1 MSHTNYIKSLI
12 VLLTTL
18 ILTTLVSVSSQANTT
33 CTTNALGDR
42 TCTTTSAGTT
52 TGNILTNSTFGTGNT
67 TTTTDWSTTGTEV
80 HTHGNFGFTYPSGAD
95 TSGGVLA
102 FEGDPTDNVFQD
114 STLVAD
120 GHLTK
125 DQINEGFTSTMS
137 ADVWFWNSLKNTFT
151 MKQTI
156 TDTQG
161 NTTTQ
166 IRTIVDHDPTR
177 NFNGGSFS
185 NETNV
190 YTHGANTQNDF
201 TIRTEMYNDTDGT
214 TYDHYH
220 RGPDVDNVQLSITTA
235 GTQSVVIT
243 PCAQLGTCT
252 SIGEDITEAVD
263 LTTDDGIDL
272 FQDIDTKV
280 EEAIQDFGDSAF
292 TTPFVLDTEI
302 AILIEDDLGEVEFM
316 PLEIYIEESFDTFLQ
331 DNNLVDTFQQE
342 LVFEEITEEEFY
354 EELTSVV
361 GNEFESLMAPDTMIE
376 NEPMYFEPDMELMPL
391 PMDPRMETDMDFMPE
406 YPTDG
411 DVYLTDEEMNT
422 FIEENPDMIEYADEN
437 VVMLKPPSEFEN
449 YDDTVMPGPPSE
461 ETMIEEPEMIE
472 EEFTDGPPRGPN
484 VTEPKEEEITNEPEI
499 AREEVKE
506 ETPTET
512 NTETETNADAT
523 TTTKTEDTDTETM
536 ETNETREAD
545 SEKST
550 MAENTETE
558 RSETE
563 TDTKETMDDK
573 TISNDTKTA
582 IKDRSIS
589 IKVKR
594 IIAKL
599 EKTLKDVS
607 DQVKAVQFVT
617 LKGIQNQ
624 GANLSSY
631 SNVQLQDTIKL
642 NDGNLDFFKQINIQQ
657 EQIYANSNLNAYSNN
672 DPISI
677 KQTELKKIDIEKQ
690 RLIYEIQKLKKG

>member
-18 ILTTLVSVSSQANTT
+18 ILTTLVSVSSQANET

-67 TTTTDWSTTGTEV
+67 TTTTDWSTTGDHGI

-102 FEGDPTDNVFQD
+102 FEGDPDDNVFQD
-114 STLVAD
+114 SALVAD

-125 DQINEGFTSTMS
+125 AQINEGFTSTMS
-137 ADVWFWNSLKNTFT
+137 ADVWFWNNLRNEFT

-156 TDTQG
+156 TASDGTV
-161 NTTTQ
+161 TTQ
-166 IRTIVDHDPTR
+166 TRTIIDHDPSR
-177 NFNGGSFS
+177 NFNGGSFT
-185 NETNV
+185 NETNT
-190 YTHGANTQNDF
+190 YTHSANTQNDF
-201 TIRTEMYNDTDGT
+201 TIRTEMYNNTVISS
-214 TYDHYH
+214 YDNIH

-235 GTQSVVIT
+235 GSQSVVIT

-252 SIGEDITEAVD
+252 SIGDDITDAVD
-263 LTTDDGIDL
+263 LTTDDGLDL
-272 FQDIDTKV
+272 FDVIDTNV
-280 EEAIQDFGDSAF
+280 ETALEEFDDSTF
-292 TTPFVLDTEI
+292 NTPIIIDTDL

-316 PLEIYIEESFDTFLQ
+316 PLEIYIEESFTDFIES
-331 DNNLVDTFQQE
+331 NNLVETFQQE

-354 EELTSVV
+354 EELTDVV
-361 GNEFESLMAPDTMIE
+361 GAEFESLMAPM
-376 NEPMYFEPDMELMPL
+376 PMPNDS
-391 PMDPRMETDMDFMPE
+391 METDSFYMTETEMD
-406 YPTDG
+406 
-411 DVYLTDEEMNT
+411 T
-422 FIEENPDMIEYADEN
+422 FIENNPEMIEYADEN
-437 VVMLKPPSEFEN
+437 VVMLKPTSEFEN
-449 YDDTVMPGPPSE
+449 YDETVMPGPPSD
-461 ETMIEEPEMIE
+461 ETMLEEPEMIE
-472 EEFTDGPPRGPN
+472 EEFTDGPPTRMTP
-484 VTEPKEEEITNEPEI
+484 EPKEEEITNEPEI

-642 NDGNLDFFKQINIQQ
+642 NDGNLDFFKQLNIQQ

-677 KQTELKKIDIEKQ
+677 KQTELKKIDIEKK

>member
-1 MSHTNYIKSLI
+1 MSHINYIKSLI

-18 ILTTLVSVSSQANTT
+18 ILTTLVSVSSQANET

-67 TTTTDWSTTGTEV
+67 TTTTDWSTTGDHGI
-80 HTHGNFGFTYPSGAD
+80 HTHGNFNFTYPSGAD

-102 FEGDPTDNVFQD
+102 FEGDPDDNVFQD
-114 STLVAD
+114 SALVAD

-125 DQINEGFTSTMS
+125 SQINEGFTSTMS
-137 ADVWFWNSLKNTFT
+137 ADVWFWNNLRNEFT

-156 TDTQG
+156 TASDGTV
-161 NTTTQ
+161 TTQ
-166 IRTIVDHDPTR
+166 TRTIIDHDPSR
-177 NFNGGSFS
+177 SFNGGSFT
-185 NETNV
+185 NETNT
-190 YTHGANTQNDF
+190 YTHSANTQNDF
-201 TIRTEMYNDTDGT
+201 TIRTEMYNNTVIQS
-214 TYDHYH
+214 YDNIH

-235 GTQSVVIT
+235 GSQSVVIT

-252 SIGEDITEAVD
+252 SIGDDITDAVD
-263 LTTDDGIDL
+263 LTTDDGLDL
-272 FQDIDTKV
+272 FDVIDTNV
-280 EEAIQDFGDSAF
+280 ETALEEFDDSTF
-292 TTPFVLDTEI
+292 NTPIIIDTDL

-316 PLEIYIEESFDTFLQ
+316 PLEIYIEESFTDFIES
-331 DNNLVDTFQQE
+331 NNLVETFQQE
-342 LVFEEITEEEFY
+342 LAFEEITEEEFY
-354 EELTSVV
+354 EELTDVV
-361 GNEFESLMAPDTMIE
+361 GAEFESLMAPM
-376 NEPMYFEPDMELMPL
+376 PMPNDS
-391 PMDPRMETDMDFMPE
+391 METDSFYMTETEMD
-406 YPTDG
+406 
-411 DVYLTDEEMNT
+411 T
-422 FIEENPDMIEYADEN
+422 FIENNPEMIEYADEN

-449 YDDTVMPGPPSE
+449 YDETVMPGPPSD
-461 ETMIEEPEMIE
+461 ETMLEEPEMIE
-472 EEFTDGPPRGPN
+472 EEFTDGPPTRMTP
-484 VTEPKEEEITNEPEI
+484 EPKEEEITNEPEI

-545 SEKST
+545 SEKPT

-582 IKDRSIS
+582 LKDRSIS

-631 SNVQLQDTIKL
+631 ANVQLQDTIKL

-677 KQTELKKIDIEKQ
+677 KQTELKKIDIEKK

>member
-1 MSHTNYIKSLI
+1 MSHINYIKSLI

-18 ILTTLVSVSSQANTT
+18 ILTTLVSVSSQANET

-67 TTTTDWSTTGTEV
+67 TTTTDWSTTGDHGI

-102 FEGDPTDNVFQD
+102 FEGDPDDNVFQD
-114 STLVAD
+114 SALVAD

-125 DQINEGFTSTMS
+125 AQINEGFTSTMS
-137 ADVWFWNSLKNTFT
+137 ADVWFWNNLRNEFT

-156 TDTQG
+156 TASDGTV
-161 NTTTQ
+161 TTQ
-166 IRTIVDHDPTR
+166 TRTIIDHDPSR
-177 NFNGGSFS
+177 NFNGGSFT
-185 NETNV
+185 NETNT
-190 YTHGANTQNDF
+190 YTHSANTQNDF
-201 TIRTEMYNDTDGT
+201 TIRTEMYNNTVISS
-214 TYDHYH
+214 YDNIH

-235 GTQSVVIT
+235 GSQSVVIT

-252 SIGEDITEAVD
+252 SIGDDITDAVD
-263 LTTDDGIDL
+263 LTTDDGLDL
-272 FQDIDTKV
+272 FDVIDTNV
-280 EEAIQDFGDSAF
+280 ETALEEFDDSTF
-292 TTPFVLDTEI
+292 NTPIIIDTDL

-316 PLEIYIEESFDTFLQ
+316 PLEIYIEESFTDFIES
-331 DNNLVDTFQQE
+331 NNLVETFQQE

-354 EELTSVV
+354 EELTDVV
-361 GNEFESLMAPDTMIE
+361 GAEFESLMAPM
-376 NEPMYFEPDMELMPL
+376 PMPNDS
-391 PMDPRMETDMDFMPE
+391 METDSFYMTETEMD
-406 YPTDG
+406 
-411 DVYLTDEEMNT
+411 T
-422 FIEENPDMIEYADEN
+422 FIENNPEMIEYADEN

-449 YDDTVMPGPPSE
+449 YDETVMPGPPSD
-461 ETMIEEPEMIE
+461 ETMLEEPEMIE
-472 EEFTDGPPRGPN
+472 EEFTDGPPTRMTP
-484 VTEPKEEEITNEPEI
+484 EPKEEEITNEPEI

-631 SNVQLQDTIKL
+631 ANVQLQDTIKL
-642 NDGNLDFFKQINIQQ
+642 NDGNLDFFKQLNIQQ

>member
-67 TTTTDWSTTGTEV
+67 TTTTDWSTTGDHGI

-102 FEGDPTDNVFQD
+102 FEGDPDYNVFQD
-114 STLVAD
+114 SALVAD

-125 DQINEGFTSTMS
+125 AQINEGFTSTMS
-137 ADVWFWNSLKNTFT
+137 ADVWFWNNLRNEFT

-156 TDTQG
+156 TASDGTV
-161 NTTTQ
+161 TTQ
-166 IRTIVDHDPTR
+166 TRTIIDHDPSR
-177 NFNGGSFS
+177 NFNGGSFT
-185 NETNV
+185 NETNT
-190 YTHGANTQNDF
+190 YTHSANTQNDF
-201 TIRTEMYNDTDGT
+201 TIRTEMYNNTVISS
-214 TYDHYH
+214 YDNIH

-235 GTQSVVIT
+235 GSQSVVIT

-252 SIGEDITEAVD
+252 SIGDDITDAVD
-263 LTTDDGIDL
+263 LTTDDGLDL
-272 FQDIDTKV
+272 FDVIDTNV
-280 EEAIQDFGDSAF
+280 ETALEEFDDSTF
-292 TTPFVLDTEI
+292 NTPIIIDTDL

-316 PLEIYIEESFDTFLQ
+316 PLEIYIEESFTDFIES
-331 DNNLVDTFQQE
+331 NNLVETFQQE

-354 EELTSVV
+354 EELTDVV
-361 GNEFESLMAPDTMIE
+361 GAEFESLMAPM
-376 NEPMYFEPDMELMPL
+376 PMPNDS
-391 PMDPRMETDMDFMPE
+391 METDSFYMTETEMD
-406 YPTDG
+406 
-411 DVYLTDEEMNT
+411 T
-422 FIEENPDMIEYADEN
+422 FIENNPEMIEYADEN

-449 YDDTVMPGPPSE
+449 YDETVMPGPPSD
-461 ETMIEEPEMIE
+461 ETMLEEPEMIE
-472 EEFTDGPPRGPN
+472 EEFTDGPPTRMTP
-484 VTEPKEEEITNEPEI
+484 EPKEEEITNEPEI

-631 SNVQLQDTIKL
+631 ANVQLQDTIKL
-642 NDGNLDFFKQINIQQ
+642 NDGNLDFFKQLNIQQ

-677 KQTELKKIDIEKQ
+677 KQTELKKIDIEKK

>member
-1 MSHTNYIKSLI
+1 MSHINYIKSLI

-18 ILTTLVSVSSQANTT
+18 ILTTLVSVSSQANET

-67 TTTTDWSTTGTEV
+67 TTSTGWSTTGTEV

-95 TSGGVLA
+95 SSGGVLA
-102 FEGDPTDNVFQD
+102 FEGDPDDNVFQD
-114 STLVAD
+114 SALVAD

-125 DQINEGFTSTMS
+125 AQINEGFTSTMS
-137 ADVWFWNSLKNTFT
+137 ADVWFWNNLRNEFT

-156 TDTQG
+156 TASDGTV
-161 NTTTQ
+161 TTQ
-166 IRTIVDHDPTR
+166 TRTIIDHDPSR
-177 NFNGGSFS
+177 SFNGGSFT
-185 NETNV
+185 NETNT
-190 YTHGANTQNDF
+190 YTHSANTQNDF
-201 TIRTEMYNDTDGT
+201 TIRTEMYNNTVINS
-214 TYDHYH
+214 YDNIH

-235 GTQSVVIT
+235 GSQSVVIT

-252 SIGEDITEAVD
+252 SIGDDITDAVD
-263 LTTDDGIDL
+263 LTTDDGLDL
-272 FQDIDTKV
+272 FDVIDTNV
-280 EEAIQDFGDSAF
+280 ETALEEFDDSTF
-292 TTPFVLDTEI
+292 NTPIIIDTDL

-316 PLEIYIEESFDTFLQ
+316 PLEIYIEESFTDFIES
-331 DNNLVDTFQQE
+331 NNLVETFQQE
-342 LVFEEITEEEFY
+342 LAFEEITEEEFY
-354 EELTSVV
+354 EELTDVV
-361 GNEFESLMAPDTMIE
+361 GAEFESLMAPM
-376 NEPMYFEPDMELMPL
+376 PMPNDS
-391 PMDPRMETDMDFMPE
+391 METDSFYMTETEMD
-406 YPTDG
+406 
-411 DVYLTDEEMNT
+411 T
-422 FIEENPDMIEYADEN
+422 FIENNPEMIEYADEN

-449 YDDTVMPGPPSE
+449 YDETVMPGPPSD
-461 ETMIEEPEMIE
+461 ETMLEEPEMIE
-472 EEFTDGPPRGPN
+472 EEFTDGPPTRMTP
-484 VTEPKEEEITNEPEI
+484 EPKEEEITNEPEI

-536 ETNETREAD
+536 ETNETRESD

-631 SNVQLQDTIKL
+631 ANVQLQDTIKL
-642 NDGNLDFFKQINIQQ
+642 NDGNLDFFKQLNIQQ

>member
-18 ILTTLVSVSSQANTT
+18 ILTTLVSVSSQANET

-67 TTTTDWSTTGTEV
+67 TTTTDWSTTGDHGI

-102 FEGDPTDNVFQD
+102 FEGDPDDNVFQD
-114 STLVAD
+114 SALVAD

-125 DQINEGFTSTMS
+125 AQINEGFTSTMS
-137 ADVWFWNSLKNTFT
+137 ADVWFWNNLRNEFT

-156 TDTQG
+156 TASDGTV
-161 NTTTQ
+161 TTQ
-166 IRTIVDHDPTR
+166 TRTIIDHDPSR
-177 NFNGGSFS
+177 NFNGGSFT
-185 NETNV
+185 NETNT
-190 YTHGANTQNDF
+190 YTHSANTQNDF
-201 TIRTEMYNDTDGT
+201 TIRTEMYNNTVISS
-214 TYDHYH
+214 YDNIH

-235 GTQSVVIT
+235 GSQSVVIT

-252 SIGEDITEAVD
+252 SIGDDITDAVD
-263 LTTDDGIDL
+263 LTTDDGLDL
-272 FQDIDTKV
+272 FDVIDTNV
-280 EEAIQDFGDSAF
+280 ETALEEFDDSTF
-292 TTPFVLDTEI
+292 NTPIIIDTDL

-316 PLEIYIEESFDTFLQ
+316 PLEIYIEESFTDFIES
-331 DNNLVDTFQQE
+331 NNLVETFQQE

-354 EELTSVV
+354 EELTDVV
-361 GNEFESLMAPDTMIE
+361 GAEFESLMAPM
-376 NEPMYFEPDMELMPL
+376 PMPNDS
-391 PMDPRMETDMDFMPE
+391 METDSFYMTETEMD
-406 YPTDG
+406 
-411 DVYLTDEEMNT
+411 T
-422 FIEENPDMIEYADEN
+422 FIENNPEMIEYADEN

-449 YDDTVMPGPPSE
+449 YDETVMPGPPSD
-461 ETMIEEPEMIE
+461 ETMLEEPEMIE
-472 EEFTDGPPRGPN
+472 EEFTDGPPTRMTP
-484 VTEPKEEEITNEPEI
+484 EPKEEEITNEPEI

-631 SNVQLQDTIKL
+631 ANVQLQDTIKL
-642 NDGNLDFFKQINIQQ
+642 NDGNLDFFKQLNIQQ

-677 KQTELKKIDIEKQ
+677 KQTELKRIDIEKK

>member
-18 ILTTLVSVSSQANTT
+18 ILTTLVSVSSQANET

-67 TTTTDWSTTGTEV
+67 TTTTDWSTTGDHGI

-102 FEGDPTDNVFQD
+102 FEGDPDDNVFQD
-114 STLVAD
+114 SALVAD

-125 DQINEGFTSTMS
+125 AQINEGFTSTMS
-137 ADVWFWNSLKNTFT
+137 ADVWFWNNLRNEFT

-156 TDTQG
+156 TASDGTV
-161 NTTTQ
+161 TTQ
-166 IRTIVDHDPTR
+166 TRTIIDHDPSR
-177 NFNGGSFS
+177 NFNGGSFT
-185 NETNV
+185 NETNT
-190 YTHGANTQNDF
+190 YTHSANTQNDF
-201 TIRTEMYNDTDGT
+201 TIRTEMYNNTVISS
-214 TYDHYH
+214 YDNIH

-235 GTQSVVIT
+235 GSQSVVIT

-252 SIGEDITEAVD
+252 SIGDDITDAVD
-263 LTTDDGIDL
+263 LTTDDGLDL
-272 FQDIDTKV
+272 FDVIDTNV
-280 EEAIQDFGDSAF
+280 ETALEEFDDSTF
-292 TTPFVLDTEI
+292 NTPIIIDTDL

-316 PLEIYIEESFDTFLQ
+316 PLEIYIEESFTDFIES
-331 DNNLVDTFQQE
+331 NNLVETFQQE

-354 EELTSVV
+354 EELTDVV
-361 GNEFESLMAPDTMIE
+361 GAEFESLMAPM
-376 NEPMYFEPDMELMPL
+376 PMPNDS
-391 PMDPRMETDMDFMPE
+391 METDSFYMTETEMD
-406 YPTDG
+406 
-411 DVYLTDEEMNT
+411 T
-422 FIEENPDMIEYADEN
+422 FIENNPEMIEYADEN

-449 YDDTVMPGPPSE
+449 YDETVMPGPPSD
-461 ETMIEEPEMIE
+461 ETMLEEPEMIE
-472 EEFTDGPPRGPN
+472 EEFTDGPPTSMTP
-484 VTEPKEEEITNEPEI
+484 EPKEEEITNEPEI

-631 SNVQLQDTIKL
+631 ANVQLQDTIKL
-642 NDGNLDFFKQINIQQ
+642 NDGNLDFFKQLNIQQ

-677 KQTELKKIDIEKQ
+677 KQTELKKIDIEKK

>member
-1 MSHTNYIKSLI
+1 MSHINYIKSLI

-18 ILTTLVSVSSQANTT
+18 ILTTLVSVSSQANET

-52 TGNILTNSTFGTGNT
+52 TGNILTNSTFGTGNS
-67 TTTTDWSTTGTEV
+67 TTTTDWSTTGDHGI
-80 HTHGNFGFTYPSGAD
+80 HTHGNFNFTYPSGAD

-102 FEGDPTDNVFQD
+102 FEGDPDDNVFQD
-114 STLVAD
+114 SALVAD

-125 DQINEGFTSTMS
+125 AQINEGFTSTMS
-137 ADVWFWNSLKNTFT
+137 ADVWFWNNLRNEFT

-156 TDTQG
+156 TASDGTV
-161 NTTTQ
+161 TTQ
-166 IRTIVDHDPTR
+166 TRTIIDHDPSR
-177 NFNGGSFS
+177 SFNGGSFT
-185 NETNV
+185 NETNT
-190 YTHGANTQNDF
+190 YTHSANTQNDF
-201 TIRTEMYNDTDGT
+201 TIRTEMYNNTVISS
-214 TYDHYH
+214 YDHIH

-235 GTQSVVIT
+235 GSQSVVIT

-252 SIGEDITEAVD
+252 SIGDDITDAVD
-263 LTTDDGIDL
+263 LTTDDGLDL
-272 FQDIDTKV
+272 FDVIDTNV
-280 EEAIQDFGDSAF
+280 ETALEEFDDSTF
-292 TTPFVLDTEI
+292 NTPIIIDTDL

-316 PLEIYIEESFDTFLQ
+316 PLEIYIEESFTDFIES
-331 DNNLVDTFQQE
+331 NNLVETFQQE
-342 LVFEEITEEEFY
+342 LAFEEITEEEFY
-354 EELTSVV
+354 EELTDVV
-361 GNEFESLMAPDTMIE
+361 GAEFESLMAPM
-376 NEPMYFEPDMELMPL
+376 PMPNDS
-391 PMDPRMETDMDFMPE
+391 METDSFYMTETEMD
-406 YPTDG
+406 
-411 DVYLTDEEMNT
+411 T
-422 FIEENPDMIEYADEN
+422 FIENNPEMIEYADEN

-449 YDDTVMPGPPSE
+449 YDETVMPGPPSD
-461 ETMIEEPEMIE
+461 ETMLEEPEMIE
-472 EEFTDGPPRGPN
+472 EEFTDGPPTRMTP
-484 VTEPKEEEITNEPEI
+484 EPKEEEITNEPEI

-631 SNVQLQDTIKL
+631 ANVQLQDTIKL
-642 NDGNLDFFKQINIQQ
+642 NDGNLDFFKQLNIEQ

-677 KQTELKKIDIEKQ
+677 KQTELKKIDIEKK

>member
-18 ILTTLVSVSSQANTT
+18 ILTTLVSVSSQANET

-67 TTTTDWSTTGTEV
+67 TTTTDWSTTGDHGI

-102 FEGDPTDNVFQD
+102 FEGDPDDNVFQD
-114 STLVAD
+114 SALVAD

-125 DQINEGFTSTMS
+125 AQINEGFTSTMS
-137 ADVWFWNSLKNTFT
+137 ADVWFWNNLRNEFT

-156 TDTQG
+156 TASDGTV
-161 NTTTQ
+161 TTQ
-166 IRTIVDHDPTR
+166 TRTIIDHDPSR
-177 NFNGGSFS
+177 NFNGGSFT
-185 NETNV
+185 NETNT
-190 YTHGANTQNDF
+190 YTHSANTQNDF
-201 TIRTEMYNDTDGT
+201 TIRTEMYNNTVISS
-214 TYDHYH
+214 YDNIH

-235 GTQSVVIT
+235 GSQSVVIT

-252 SIGEDITEAVD
+252 SIGDDITDAVD
-263 LTTDDGIDL
+263 LTTDDGLDL
-272 FQDIDTKV
+272 FDVIDTNV
-280 EEAIQDFGDSAF
+280 ETALEEFDDSTF
-292 TTPFVLDTEI
+292 NTPIIIDTDL

-316 PLEIYIEESFDTFLQ
+316 PLEIYIEESFTDFIES
-331 DNNLVDTFQQE
+331 NNLVETFQQE

-354 EELTSVV
+354 EELTDVV
-361 GNEFESLMAPDTMIE
+361 GAEFESLMAPM
-376 NEPMYFEPDMELMPL
+376 PMPNDS
-391 PMDPRMETDMDFMPE
+391 METDSFYMTETEMD
-406 YPTDG
+406 
-411 DVYLTDEEMNT
+411 T
-422 FIEENPDMIEYADEN
+422 FIENNPEMIEYADEN

-449 YDDTVMPGPPSE
+449 YDETVMPGPPSD
-461 ETMIEEPEMIE
+461 ETMLEEPEMIE
-472 EEFTDGPPRGPN
+472 EEFTDGPPTRMTP
-484 VTEPKEEEITNEPEI
+484 EPKEEEITNEPEI

-642 NDGNLDFFKQINIQQ
+642 NDGNLDFFKQLNIQQ

-677 KQTELKKIDIEKQ
+677 KQTELKRIDIEKQ

>member
-18 ILTTLVSVSSQANTT
+18 ILTTLVSVSSQANET

-52 TGNILTNSTFGTGNT
+52 TGNILTNSTFGTGNST
-67 TTTTDWSTTGTEV
+67 TSTGWSTTGTEV

-95 TSGGVLA
+95 SSGGVLA
-102 FEGDPTDNVFQD
+102 FEGDPDDNVFQD
-114 STLVAD
+114 SALVAD

-125 DQINEGFTSTMS
+125 AQINEGFTSTMS
-137 ADVWFWNSLKNTFT
+137 ADVWFWNNLRNEFT

-156 TDTQG
+156 TASDGTV
-161 NTTTQ
+161 TTQ
-166 IRTIVDHDPTR
+166 TRTIIDHDPSR
-177 NFNGGSFS
+177 NFNGGSFT
-185 NETNV
+185 NETNT
-190 YTHGANTQNDF
+190 YTHSANTQNDF
-201 TIRTEMYNDTDGT
+201 TIRTEMYNNTVISS
-214 TYDHYH
+214 YDHIH

-235 GTQSVVIT
+235 GSQSVVIT

-252 SIGEDITEAVD
+252 SIGDDITDAVD
-263 LTTDDGIDL
+263 LTTDDGLDL
-272 FQDIDTKV
+272 FEVIDTNV
-280 EEAIQDFGDSAF
+280 ETALEEFDDSTF
-292 TTPFVLDTEI
+292 NTPIIIDTEL

-316 PLEIYIEESFDTFLQ
+316 PLEIYIEESFTDFIES
-331 DNNLVDTFQQE
+331 NNLVETFQQE
-342 LVFEEITEEEFY
+342 LAFEEITEEEFY
-354 EELTSVV
+354 EELTDVV
-361 GNEFESLMAPDTMIE
+361 GAEFESLMAPM
-376 NEPMYFEPDMELMPL
+376 PMPNDS
-391 PMDPRMETDMDFMPE
+391 METDSFYMTETEMD
-406 YPTDG
+406 
-411 DVYLTDEEMNT
+411 T
-422 FIEENPDMIEYADEN
+422 FIENNPEMIEYADEN

-449 YDDTVMPGPPSE
+449 YDETVMPGPPSD
-461 ETMIEEPEMIE
+461 ETMLEEPEMIE
-472 EEFTDGPPRGPN
+472 EEFTDGPPTRMTP
-484 VTEPKEEEITNEPEI
+484 EPKEEEITNEPEI

-545 SEKST
+545 SEKPT

-573 TISNDTKTA
+573 TISNDTKTTL
-582 IKDRSIS
+582 KDRSIS

-631 SNVQLQDTIKL
+631 ANVQLQDTIKL

-677 KQTELKKIDIEKQ
+677 KQTELKRIDIEKQ

>member
-18 ILTTLVSVSSQANTT
+18 ILTTLVSVSSQANET

-67 TTTTDWSTTGTEV
+67 TTTTDWSTTGDHGI

-102 FEGDPTDNVFQD
+102 FEGDPDDNVFQD
-114 STLVAD
+114 SALVAD

-125 DQINEGFTSTMS
+125 AQINEGFTSTMS
-137 ADVWFWNSLKNTFT
+137 ADVWFWNNLRNEFT

-156 TDTQG
+156 TASDGTV
-161 NTTTQ
+161 TTQ
-166 IRTIVDHDPTR
+166 TRTIIDHDPSR
-177 NFNGGSFS
+177 NFNGGSFT
-185 NETNV
+185 NETNT
-190 YTHGANTQNDF
+190 YTHSANTQNDF
-201 TIRTEMYNDTDGT
+201 TIRTEMYNNTVISS
-214 TYDHYH
+214 YDNIH

-235 GTQSVVIT
+235 GSQSVVIT

-252 SIGEDITEAVD
+252 SIGDDITDAVD
-263 LTTDDGIDL
+263 LTTDDGLDL
-272 FQDIDTKV
+272 FDVIDTNV
-280 EEAIQDFGDSAF
+280 ETALEEFDDSTF
-292 TTPFVLDTEI
+292 NTPIIIDTDL

-316 PLEIYIEESFDTFLQ
+316 PLEIYIEESFTDFIES
-331 DNNLVDTFQQE
+331 NNLVETFQQE

-354 EELTSVV
+354 EELTDVV
-361 GNEFESLMAPDTMIE
+361 GAEFESLMAPM
-376 NEPMYFEPDMELMPL
+376 PMPNDS
-391 PMDPRMETDMDFMPE
+391 METDSFYMTETEMD
-406 YPTDG
+406 
-411 DVYLTDEEMNT
+411 T
-422 FIEENPDMIEYADEN
+422 FIENNPEMIEYADEN

-449 YDDTVMPGPPSE
+449 YDETVMPGPPSD
-461 ETMIEEPEMIE
+461 ETMLEEPEMIE
-472 EEFTDGPPRGPN
+472 EEFTDGPPTRMTP
-484 VTEPKEEEITNEPEI
+484 EPKEEEITNEPEI

-631 SNVQLQDTIKL
+631 ANVQLQDTIKL
-642 NDGNLDFFKQINIQQ
+642 NDGNLDFFKQLNIQQ

>member
-1 MSHTNYIKSLI
+1 MSHINYIKSLI

-18 ILTTLVSVSSQANTT
+18 ILTTLVSVSSQANET

-67 TTTTDWSTTGTEV
+67 TTTTDWSTTGDHGI

-102 FEGDPTDNVFQD
+102 FEGDPDDNVFQD
-114 STLVAD
+114 SALVAD

-125 DQINEGFTSTMS
+125 AQINEGFTSTMS
-137 ADVWFWNSLKNTFT
+137 ADVWFWNNLRNEFT

-156 TDTQG
+156 TASDGTV
-161 NTTTQ
+161 TTQ
-166 IRTIVDHDPTR
+166 TRTIIDHDPSR
-177 NFNGGSFS
+177 SFNGGSFT
-185 NETNV
+185 NETNT
-190 YTHGANTQNDF
+190 YTHSANTQNDF
-201 TIRTEMYNDTDGT
+201 TIRTEMYNNTVISS
-214 TYDHYH
+214 YDNIH

-235 GTQSVVIT
+235 GSQSVVIT

-252 SIGEDITEAVD
+252 SIGDDITDAVD
-263 LTTDDGIDL
+263 LTTDDGLDL
-272 FQDIDTKV
+272 FDVIDTKV
-280 EEAIQDFGDSAF
+280 EMALEEFGDSAF
-292 TTPFVLDTEI
+292 TSPIIIDTEL

-316 PLEIYIEESFDTFLQ
+316 PIEIYVEESFNDFLET
-331 DNNLVDTFQQE
+331 NNLVETFQQE

-354 EELTSVV
+354 EELTDVV
-361 GNEFESLMAPDTMIE
+361 GAEFESLMAPM
-376 NEPMYFEPDMELMPL
+376 PMPNDS
-391 PMDPRMETDMDFMPE
+391 METDSFYMTETEMD
-406 YPTDG
+406 
-411 DVYLTDEEMNT
+411 T
-422 FIEENPDMIEYADEN
+422 FIENNPEMIEYADEN

-449 YDDTVMPGPPSE
+449 YDETVMPGPPSD
-461 ETMIEEPEMIE
+461 ETMLEEPEMIE
-472 EEFTDGPPRGPN
+472 EEFTDGPPTRMTP
-484 VTEPKEEEITNEPEI
+484 EPKEEEITNEPEI

-545 SEKST
+545 SEKPT

-582 IKDRSIS
+582 LKDRSIS

-631 SNVQLQDTIKL
+631 ANVQLQDTIKL
-642 NDGNLDFFKQINIQQ
+642 NDGNLDFFKQLNIQQ

-677 KQTELKKIDIEKQ
+677 KQTELKRIDIEKK

>member
-1 MSHTNYIKSLI
+1 MCHTSYIKRLI
-12 VLLTTL
+12 VSLTIL
-18 ILTTLVSVSSQANTT
+18 ILTTLVSVSSQAQTT

-42 TCTTTSAGTT
+42 TCTTVTSGTP
-52 TGNILTNSTFGTGNT
+52 TGNVLTNSTFGTGNT
-67 TTTTDWSTTGTEV
+67 TTTTDWSTTGSEV

-114 STLVAD
+114 SALVAD

-125 DQINEGFTSTMS
+125 AQINEGFTSTMS
-137 ADVWFWNSLKNTFT
+137 ADVWFWNNLRNEFT

-156 TDTQG
+156 TASDGTV
-161 NTTTQ
+161 TTQ
-166 IRTIVDHDPTR
+166 TRTIIDHDPSR
-177 NFNGGSFS
+177 SFNGGSFT
-185 NETNV
+185 NETNT
-190 YTHGANTQNDF
+190 YTHSANTQNDF
-201 TIRTEMYNDTDGT
+201 TIRTEMYNNTVIQS
-214 TYDHYH
+214 YDNIH

-235 GTQSVVIT
+235 GSQSVVIT

-252 SIGEDITEAVD
+252 SIGDDITDAVD
-263 LTTDDGIDL
+263 LTTDDGLDL
-272 FQDIDTKV
+272 FDVIDTNV
-280 EEAIQDFGDSAF
+280 ETALEEFDDSTF
-292 TTPFVLDTEI
+292 NTPIIIDTDL

-316 PLEIYIEESFDTFLQ
+316 PLEIYIEESFTDFIES
-331 DNNLVDTFQQE
+331 NNLVETFQQE

-354 EELTSVV
+354 EELTDVV
-361 GNEFESLMAPDTMIE
+361 GAEFESLMAPM
-376 NEPMYFEPDMELMPL
+376 PMPNDS
-391 PMDPRMETDMDFMPE
+391 METDSFYMTETEMD
-406 YPTDG
+406 
-411 DVYLTDEEMNT
+411 T
-422 FIEENPDMIEYADEN
+422 FIENNPEMIEYADEN

-449 YDDTVMPGPPSE
+449 YDETVMPGPPSD
-461 ETMIEEPEMIE
+461 ETMLEEPEMIE
-472 EEFTDGPPRGPN
+472 EEFTDGPPTRMTP
-484 VTEPKEEEITNEPEI
+484 EPKEEEITNEPEI

-642 NDGNLDFFKQINIQQ
+642 NDGNLDFFKQLNIQQ

-677 KQTELKKIDIEKQ
+677 KQTELKKIDIEKK

>member
-18 ILTTLVSVSSQANTT
+18 ILTTLVSVSSQANET

-67 TTTTDWSTTGTEV
+67 TTTTDWSTTGDHGI

-102 FEGDPTDNVFQD
+102 FEGDPDDNVFQD
-114 STLVAD
+114 SALVAD

-125 DQINEGFTSTMS
+125 AQINEGFTSTMS
-137 ADVWFWNSLKNTFT
+137 ADVWFWNNLRNEFT

-156 TDTQG
+156 TASDGTV
-161 NTTTQ
+161 TTQ
-166 IRTIVDHDPTR
+166 TRTIIDHDPSR
-177 NFNGGSFS
+177 NFNGGSFT
-185 NETNV
+185 NETNT
-190 YTHGANTQNDF
+190 YTHSANTQNDF
-201 TIRTEMYNDTDGT
+201 TIRTEMYNNTVISS
-214 TYDHYH
+214 YDNIH

-235 GTQSVVIT
+235 GSQSVVIT

-252 SIGEDITEAVD
+252 SIGDDITDAVD
-263 LTTDDGIDL
+263 LTTDDGLDL
-272 FQDIDTKV
+272 FDVIDTNV
-280 EEAIQDFGDSAF
+280 ETALEEFDDSTF
-292 TTPFVLDTEI
+292 NTPIIIDTDL

-316 PLEIYIEESFDTFLQ
+316 PLEIYIEESFTDFIES
-331 DNNLVDTFQQE
+331 NNLVETFQQE

-354 EELTSVV
+354 EELTDVV
-361 GNEFESLMAPDTMIE
+361 GAEFESLMAPM
-376 NEPMYFEPDMELMPL
+376 PMPNDS
-391 PMDPRMETDMDFMPE
+391 METDSFYMTETEMD
-406 YPTDG
+406 
-411 DVYLTDEEMNT
+411 T
-422 FIEENPDMIEYADEN
+422 FIENNPEMIEYADEN

-449 YDDTVMPGPPSE
+449 YDETVMPGPPSD
-461 ETMIEEPEMIE
+461 ETMLEEPEMIE
-472 EEFTDGPPRGPN
+472 EEFTDGPPTRMTP
-484 VTEPKEEEITNEPEI
+484 EPKEEEITNEPEI

-642 NDGNLDFFKQINIQQ
+642 NDGNLDFFKQLNIQQ

-677 KQTELKKIDIEKQ
+677 KQTELKRIDIEKK

>member
-18 ILTTLVSVSSQANTT
+18 ILTTLVSVSSQANET

-67 TTTTDWSTTGTEV
+67 TTTTDWSTTGDHGI

-102 FEGDPTDNVFQD
+102 FEGDPDDNVFQD
-114 STLVAD
+114 SALVAD

-125 DQINEGFTSTMS
+125 AQINEGFTSTMS
-137 ADVWFWNSLKNTFT
+137 ADVWFWNNLRNEFT

-156 TDTQG
+156 TASDGTV
-161 NTTTQ
+161 TTQ
-166 IRTIVDHDPTR
+166 TRTIIDHDPSR
-177 NFNGGSFS
+177 NFNGGSFT
-185 NETNV
+185 NETNT
-190 YTHGANTQNDF
+190 YTHSANTQNDF
-201 TIRTEMYNDTDGT
+201 TIRTEMYNNTVISS
-214 TYDHYH
+214 YDNIH

-235 GTQSVVIT
+235 GSQSVVIT
-243 PCAQLGTCT
+243 PCAQLGNCT
-252 SIGEDITEAVD
+252 SIGDDITDAVD
-263 LTTDDGIDL
+263 LTTDDGLDL
-272 FQDIDTKV
+272 FDVIDTNV
-280 EEAIQDFGDSAF
+280 ETALEEFDDSTF
-292 TTPFVLDTEI
+292 NTPIIIDTDL

-316 PLEIYIEESFDTFLQ
+316 PLEIYIEESFTDFIES
-331 DNNLVDTFQQE
+331 NNLVETFQQE

-354 EELTSVV
+354 EELTDVV
-361 GNEFESLMAPDTMIE
+361 GAEFESLMAPM
-376 NEPMYFEPDMELMPL
+376 PMPNDS
-391 PMDPRMETDMDFMPE
+391 METDSFYMTETEMD
-406 YPTDG
+406 
-411 DVYLTDEEMNT
+411 T
-422 FIEENPDMIEYADEN
+422 FIENNPEMIEYADEN

-449 YDDTVMPGPPSE
+449 YDETVMPGPPSD
-461 ETMIEEPEMIE
+461 ETMLEEPEMIE
-472 EEFTDGPPRGPN
+472 EEFTDGPPTRMTP
-484 VTEPKEEEITNEPEI
+484 EPKEEEITNEPEI

-631 SNVQLQDTIKL
+631 ANVQLQDTIKL
-642 NDGNLDFFKQINIQQ
+642 NDGNLDFFKQLNIQQ

-677 KQTELKKIDIEKQ
+677 KQTELKKIDIEKK

>member
-18 ILTTLVSVSSQANTT
+18 ILTTLVSVSSQANET

-67 TTTTDWSTTGTEV
+67 TTTTDWSTTGDHGI
-80 HTHGNFGFTYPSGAD
+80 HTHGNFNFTYPSGAD

-102 FEGDPTDNVFQD
+102 FEGDPDDNVFQD
-114 STLVAD
+114 SALVAD

-125 DQINEGFTSTMS
+125 AQINEGFTSTMS
-137 ADVWFWNSLKNTFT
+137 ADVWFWNNLRNEFT

-156 TDTQG
+156 TASDGTV
-161 NTTTQ
+161 TTQ
-166 IRTIVDHDPTR
+166 TRTIIDHDPSR
-177 NFNGGSFS
+177 SFNGGSFT
-185 NETNV
+185 NETNT
-190 YTHGANTQNDF
+190 YTHSANTQNDF
-201 TIRTEMYNDTDGT
+201 TIRTEMYNDTT
-214 TYDHYH
+214 IQSYDNIH

-235 GTQSVVIT
+235 GSQSVVIT

-252 SIGEDITEAVD
+252 SIGDDITDAVD
-263 LTTDDGIDL
+263 LTTDDGLDL
-272 FQDIDTKV
+272 FDVIDTNV
-280 EEAIQDFGDSAF
+280 ETALEEFDDSTF
-292 TTPFVLDTEI
+292 NTPIIIDTDL

-316 PLEIYIEESFDTFLQ
+316 PLEIYIEESFTDFIES
-331 DNNLVDTFQQE
+331 NNLVETFQQE
-342 LVFEEITEEEFY
+342 LAFEEITEEEFY
-354 EELTSVV
+354 EELTDVV
-361 GNEFESLMAPDTMIE
+361 GAEFESLMAPM
-376 NEPMYFEPDMELMPL
+376 PMPNDS
-391 PMDPRMETDMDFMPE
+391 METDSFYMTETEMD
-406 YPTDG
+406 
-411 DVYLTDEEMNT
+411 T
-422 FIEENPDMIEYADEN
+422 FIENNPEMIEYADEN

-449 YDDTVMPGPPSE
+449 YDETVMPGPPSD
-461 ETMIEEPEMIE
+461 ETMLEEPEMIE
-472 EEFTDGPPRGPN
+472 EEFTDGPPTRMTP
-484 VTEPKEEEITNEPEI
+484 EPKEEEITNEPEI

-631 SNVQLQDTIKL
+631 ANVQLQDTIKL
-642 NDGNLDFFKQINIQQ
+642 NDGNLDFFKQLNIQQ

>member
-18 ILTTLVSVSSQANTT
+18 ILTTLVSVSSQANET

-67 TTTTDWSTTGTEV
+67 TTTTDWSTTGDHGI

-102 FEGDPTDNVFQD
+102 FEGDPDDNVFQD
-114 STLVAD
+114 SALVAD

-125 DQINEGFTSTMS
+125 AQINEGFTSTMS
-137 ADVWFWNSLKNTFT
+137 ADVWFWNNLRNEFT

-156 TDTQG
+156 TASDGTV
-161 NTTTQ
+161 TTQ
-166 IRTIVDHDPTR
+166 TRTIIDHDPSR
-177 NFNGGSFS
+177 NFNGGSFT
-185 NETNV
+185 NETNT
-190 YTHGANTQNDF
+190 YTHSANTQNDF
-201 TIRTEMYNDTDGT
+201 TIRTEMYNNTVISS
-214 TYDHYH
+214 YDNIH

-235 GTQSVVIT
+235 GSQSVVIT

-252 SIGEDITEAVD
+252 SIGDDITDAVD
-263 LTTDDGIDL
+263 LTTDDGLDL
-272 FQDIDTKV
+272 FDVIDTNV
-280 EEAIQDFGDSAF
+280 ETALEEFDDSTF
-292 TTPFVLDTEI
+292 NTPIIIDTDL

-316 PLEIYIEESFDTFLQ
+316 PLEIYIEESFTDFIES
-331 DNNLVDTFQQE
+331 NNLVETFQQE

-354 EELTSVV
+354 EELTDVV
-361 GNEFESLMAPDTMIE
+361 GAEFESLMAPM
-376 NEPMYFEPDMELMPL
+376 PMPNDS
-391 PMDPRMETDMDFMPE
+391 METDSFYMTETEMD
-406 YPTDG
+406 
-411 DVYLTDEEMNT
+411 T
-422 FIEENPDMIEYADEN
+422 FIENNPEMIEYADEN

-449 YDDTVMPGPPSE
+449 YDETVMPGPPSD
-461 ETMIEEPEMIE
+461 ETMLEEPEMIE
-472 EEFTDGPPRGPN
+472 EEFTDGPPTRMTP
-484 VTEPKEEEITNEPEI
+484 EPKEEEITNEPEI

-631 SNVQLQDTIKL
+631 ANVQLQDTIKL

-677 KQTELKKIDIEKQ
+677 KQTELKKIDIEKK

>member
-1 MSHTNYIKSLI
+1 MSHINYIKSLI

-18 ILTTLVSVSSQANTT
+18 ILTTLVSVSSQANET

-67 TTTTDWSTTGTEV
+67 TTTTDWSTTGDHGI

-102 FEGDPTDNVFQD
+102 FEGDPDDNVFQD
-114 STLVAD
+114 SALVAD

-125 DQINEGFTSTMS
+125 AQINEGFTSTMS
-137 ADVWFWNSLKNTFT
+137 ADVWFWNNLRNEFT

-156 TDTQG
+156 TASDGTV
-161 NTTTQ
+161 TTQ
-166 IRTIVDHDPTR
+166 TRTIIDHDPSR
-177 NFNGGSFS
+177 NFNGGSFT
-185 NETNV
+185 NETNT
-190 YTHGANTQNDF
+190 YTHSANTQNDF
-201 TIRTEMYNDTDGT
+201 TIRTEMYNNTVISS
-214 TYDHYH
+214 YDNIH

-235 GTQSVVIT
+235 GSQSVVIT

-252 SIGEDITEAVD
+252 SIGDDITDAVD
-263 LTTDDGIDL
+263 LTTDDGLDL
-272 FQDIDTKV
+272 FDVIDTNV
-280 EEAIQDFGDSAF
+280 ETALEEFDDSTF
-292 TTPFVLDTEI
+292 NTPIIIDTDL

-316 PLEIYIEESFDTFLQ
+316 PLEIYIEESFTDFIES
-331 DNNLVDTFQQE
+331 NNLVETFQQE

-354 EELTSVV
+354 EELTDVV
-361 GNEFESLMAPDTMIE
+361 GAEFESLMAPM
-376 NEPMYFEPDMELMPL
+376 PMPNDS
-391 PMDPRMETDMDFMPE
+391 METDSFYMTETEMD
-406 YPTDG
+406 
-411 DVYLTDEEMNT
+411 T
-422 FIEENPDMIEYADEN
+422 FIENNPEMIEYADEN

-449 YDDTVMPGPPSE
+449 YDETVMPGPPSD
-461 ETMIEEPEMIE
+461 ETMLEEPEMIE
-472 EEFTDGPPRGPN
+472 EEFTDGPPTRMTP
-484 VTEPKEEEITNEPEI
+484 EPKEEEITNEPEI

-573 TISNDTKTA
+573 TISNDTKTTL
-582 IKDRSIS
+582 KDRSIS

-642 NDGNLDFFKQINIQQ
+642 NDGNLDFFKQLNIQQ

-677 KQTELKKIDIEKQ
+677 KQTELKKIDIEKK

>member
-1 MSHTNYIKSLI
+1 MSHINYIKSLI

-18 ILTTLVSVSSQANTT
+18 ILTTLVSVSSQANET

-67 TTTTDWSTTGTEV
+67 TTTTDWSTTGDHGI
-80 HTHGNFGFTYPSGAD
+80 HTHGNFNFTYPSGAD

-102 FEGDPTDNVFQD
+102 FEGDPDDNVFQD
-114 STLVAD
+114 SALVAD

-125 DQINEGFTSTMS
+125 AQINEGFTSTMS
-137 ADVWFWNSLKNTFT
+137 ADVWFWNNLRNEFT

-156 TDTQG
+156 TASDGTV
-161 NTTTQ
+161 TTQ
-166 IRTIVDHDPTR
+166 TRTIIDHDPSR
-177 NFNGGSFS
+177 SFNGGSFT
-185 NETNV
+185 NETNT
-190 YTHGANTQNDF
+190 YTHSANTQNDF
-201 TIRTEMYNDTDGT
+201 TIRTEMYNNTVIQS
-214 TYDHYH
+214 YDNIH

-235 GTQSVVIT
+235 GSQSVVIT

-252 SIGEDITEAVD
+252 SIGDDITDAVD
-263 LTTDDGIDL
+263 LTTDDGLDL
-272 FQDIDTKV
+272 FDVIDTSV
-280 EEAIQDFGDSAF
+280 ETALEEFDDSTF
-292 TTPFVLDTEI
+292 NTPIIIDTDL

-316 PLEIYIEESFDTFLQ
+316 PLEIYIEESFTDFIES
-331 DNNLVDTFQQE
+331 NNLVETFQQE
-342 LVFEEITEEEFY
+342 LAFEEITEEEFY
-354 EELTSVV
+354 EELTDVV
-361 GNEFESLMAPDTMIE
+361 GAEFESLMAPM
-376 NEPMYFEPDMELMPL
+376 PMPNDS
-391 PMDPRMETDMDFMPE
+391 METDSFYMTETEMD
-406 YPTDG
+406 
-411 DVYLTDEEMNT
+411 T
-422 FIEENPDMIEYADEN
+422 FIENNPEMIEYADEN

-449 YDDTVMPGPPSE
+449 YDETVMSGPPSD
-461 ETMIEEPEMIE
+461 ETMLEEPEMIE
-472 EEFTDGPPRGPN
+472 EEFTDGPPTRMTP
-484 VTEPKEEEITNEPEI
+484 EPKEEEITNEPEI

-545 SEKST
+545 SEKPT

-573 TISNDTKTA
+573 TISNDTKTTL
-582 IKDRSIS
+582 KDRSIS

-631 SNVQLQDTIKL
+631 ANVQLQDTIKL
-642 NDGNLDFFKQINIQQ
+642 NDGNLDFFKQLNIQQ

-677 KQTELKKIDIEKQ
+677 KQSELKRIDIEKQ
-690 RLIYEIQKLKKG
+690 KLIYEIQKLKKG

>member
-1 MSHTNYIKSLI
+1 MSHINYIKSLI

-18 ILTTLVSVSSQANTT
+18 ILTTLVSVSSQANET

-67 TTTTDWSTTGTEV
+67 TTTTDWSTTGDHGI

-102 FEGDPTDNVFQD
+102 FEGDPDDNVFQD
-114 STLVAD
+114 SALVAD

-125 DQINEGFTSTMS
+125 AQINEGFTSTMS
-137 ADVWFWNSLKNTFT
+137 ADVWFWNNLRNEFT

-156 TDTQG
+156 TASDGTV
-161 NTTTQ
+161 TTQ
-166 IRTIVDHDPTR
+166 TRTIIDHDPSR
-177 NFNGGSFS
+177 NFNGGSFT
-185 NETNV
+185 NETNT
-190 YTHGANTQNDF
+190 YTHSANTQNDF
-201 TIRTEMYNDTDGT
+201 TIRTEMYNNTVISS
-214 TYDHYH
+214 YDNIH

-235 GTQSVVIT
+235 GSQSVVIT

-252 SIGEDITEAVD
+252 SIGEDITDAVD
-263 LTTDDGIDL
+263 LTTDDGLDL
-272 FQDIDTKV
+272 SEVIDTNV
-280 EEAIQDFGDSAF
+280 ETALEEFDDSTF
-292 TTPFVLDTEI
+292 NTPIIIDTEL

-316 PLEIYIEESFDTFLQ
+316 PLEIYIEESFTDFIES
-331 DNNLVDTFQQE
+331 NNLVETFQQE

-354 EELTSVV
+354 EELTDVV
-361 GNEFESLMAPDTMIE
+361 GAEFESLMAPM
-376 NEPMYFEPDMELMPL
+376 PMPNDS
-391 PMDPRMETDMDFMPE
+391 METDSFYMTETEMD
-406 YPTDG
+406 
-411 DVYLTDEEMNT
+411 T
-422 FIEENPDMIEYADEN
+422 FIENNPEMIEYADEN

-449 YDDTVMPGPPSE
+449 YDETVMPGPPSD
-461 ETMIEEPEMIE
+461 ETMLEEPEMIE
-472 EEFTDGPPRGPN
+472 EEFTDGPPTRMTP
-484 VTEPKEEEITNEPEI
+484 EPKEEEITNEPEI

-536 ETNETREAD
+536 ETNETREVD

-631 SNVQLQDTIKL
+631 ANVQLQDTIKL

-677 KQTELKKIDIEKQ
+677 KQTELKRIDIEKK

>member
-18 ILTTLVSVSSQANTT
+18 ILTTLVSVSSQANET

-52 TGNILTNSTFGTGNT
+52 TGNILTNSTFGTGSST
-67 TTTTDWSTTGTEV
+67 TSTGWSTTGTEV

-95 TSGGVLA
+95 SSGGVLA

-114 STLVAD
+114 SALVAD

-125 DQINEGFTSTMS
+125 AQINEGFTSTMS
-137 ADVWFWNSLKNTFT
+137 ADVWFWNNLRNEFT

-156 TDTQG
+156 TASDGTV
-161 NTTTQ
+161 TTQ
-166 IRTIVDHDPTR
+166 TRTIIDHDPSR
-177 NFNGGSFS
+177 SFNGGSFT
-185 NETNV
+185 NETNT
-190 YTHGANTQNDF
+190 YTHSANTQNDF
-201 TIRTEMYNDTDGT
+201 TIRTEMYNNTVISS
-214 TYDHYH
+214 YDNIH

-235 GTQSVVIT
+235 GSQSVVIT

-252 SIGEDITEAVD
+252 SIGDDITDAVD
-263 LTTDDGIDL
+263 LTTDDGLDL
-272 FQDIDTKV
+272 FDVIDTNV
-280 EEAIQDFGDSAF
+280 ETALEEFDDSTF
-292 TTPFVLDTEI
+292 NTPIIIDTDL

-316 PLEIYIEESFDTFLQ
+316 PLEIYIEESFTDFIES
-331 DNNLVDTFQQE
+331 NNLVETFQQE
-342 LVFEEITEEEFY
+342 LAFEEITEEEFY
-354 EELTSVV
+354 EELTDVV
-361 GNEFESLMAPDTMIE
+361 GAEFESLMAPM
-376 NEPMYFEPDMELMPL
+376 PMPNDS
-391 PMDPRMETDMDFMPE
+391 METDSFYMTETEMD
-406 YPTDG
+406 
-411 DVYLTDEEMNT
+411 T
-422 FIEENPDMIEYADEN
+422 FIENNPEMIEYADEN

-449 YDDTVMPGPPSE
+449 YDETVMPGPPSD
-461 ETMIEEPEMIE
+461 ETMLEEPEMIE
-472 EEFTDGPPRGPN
+472 EEFTDGPPTRMTP
-484 VTEPKEEEITNEPEI
+484 EPKEEEITNEPEI

-631 SNVQLQDTIKL
+631 ANVQLQDTIKL
-642 NDGNLDFFKQINIQQ
+642 NDGNLDFFKQLNIQQ

-677 KQTELKKIDIEKQ
+677 KQTELKRIDIEKQ

>member
-18 ILTTLVSVSSQANTT
+18 ILTTLVSVSSQANET

-67 TTTTDWSTTGTEV
+67 TTTTDWSTTGDHGI

-102 FEGDPTDNVFQD
+102 FEGDPDDNVFQD
-114 STLVAD
+114 SALVAD

-125 DQINEGFTSTMS
+125 AQINEGFTSTMS
-137 ADVWFWNSLKNTFT
+137 ADVWFWNNLRNEFT

-156 TDTQG
+156 TASDGTV
-161 NTTTQ
+161 TTQ
-166 IRTIVDHDPTR
+166 TRTIIDHDPSR
-177 NFNGGSFS
+177 NFNGGSFT
-185 NETNV
+185 NETNT
-190 YTHGANTQNDF
+190 YTHSANTQNDF
-201 TIRTEMYNDTDGT
+201 TIRTEMYNNTVISS
-214 TYDHYH
+214 YDNIH

-235 GTQSVVIT
+235 GSQSVVIT

-252 SIGEDITEAVD
+252 SIGDDITDAVD
-263 LTTDDGIDL
+263 LTTDDGLDL
-272 FQDIDTKV
+272 FDVIDTNV
-280 EEAIQDFGDSAF
+280 ETALEEFDDSTF
-292 TTPFVLDTEI
+292 NTPIIIDTDL

-316 PLEIYIEESFDTFLQ
+316 PLEIYIEESFTDFIES
-331 DNNLVDTFQQE
+331 NNLVETFQQE

-354 EELTSVV
+354 EELTDVV
-361 GNEFESLMAPDTMIE
+361 GAEFESLMAPM
-376 NEPMYFEPDMELMPL
+376 PMPNDS
-391 PMDPRMETDMDFMPE
+391 METDSFYMTETEMD
-406 YPTDG
+406 
-411 DVYLTDEEMNT
+411 T
-422 FIEENPDMIEYADEN
+422 FIENNPEMIEYADEN

-449 YDDTVMPGPPSE
+449 YDETVMPGPPSD
-461 ETMIEEPEMIE
+461 ETMLEEPEMIE
-472 EEFTDGPPRGPN
+472 EEFTDGPPTRMTP
-484 VTEPKEEEITNEPEI
+484 EPKEEEITNEPEI

-536 ETNETREAD
+536 ETNETREDD

-677 KQTELKKIDIEKQ
+677 KQTELKKIDIEKK

>member
-1 MSHTNYIKSLI
+1 MSHINYIKSLI

-18 ILTTLVSVSSQANTT
+18 ILTTLVSVSSQANET

-67 TTTTDWSTTGTEV
+67 TTTTDWSTTGDHGI

-102 FEGDPTDNVFQD
+102 FEGDPDDNVFQD
-114 STLVAD
+114 SALVAD

-125 DQINEGFTSTMS
+125 AQINEGFTSTMS
-137 ADVWFWNSLKNTFT
+137 ADVWFWNNLRNEFT

-156 TDTQG
+156 TASDGTV
-161 NTTTQ
+161 TTQ
-166 IRTIVDHDPTR
+166 TRTIIDHDPSR
-177 NFNGGSFS
+177 NFNGGSFT
-185 NETNV
+185 NETNT
-190 YTHGANTQNDF
+190 YTHSANTQNDF
-201 TIRTEMYNDTDGT
+201 TIRTEMYNNTVISS
-214 TYDHYH
+214 YDNIH

-235 GTQSVVIT
+235 GSQSVVIT

-252 SIGEDITEAVD
+252 SIGDDITDAVD
-263 LTTDDGIDL
+263 LTTDDGLDL
-272 FQDIDTKV
+272 FDVIDTNV
-280 EEAIQDFGDSAF
+280 ETALEEFDDSTF
-292 TTPFVLDTEI
+292 NTPIIIDTDL

-316 PLEIYIEESFDTFLQ
+316 PLEIYIEESFTDFIES
-331 DNNLVDTFQQE
+331 NNLVETFQQE

-354 EELTSVV
+354 EELTDVV
-361 GNEFESLMAPDTMIE
+361 GAEFESLMAPM
-376 NEPMYFEPDMELMPL
+376 PMPNDS
-391 PMDPRMETDMDFMPE
+391 METDSFYMTETEMD
-406 YPTDG
+406 
-411 DVYLTDEEMNT
+411 T
-422 FIEENPDMIEYADEN
+422 FIENNPEMIEYADEN
-437 VVMLKPPSEFEN
+437 VVMLKPPSDFEN
-449 YDDTVMPGPPSE
+449 YDETVMPGPPSD
-461 ETMIEEPEMIE
+461 ETMLAEPEMIE
-472 EEFTDGPPRGPN
+472 EEFTDGPPTRMTP
-484 VTEPKEEEITNEPEI
+484 EPKEEEITNEPEI

-550 MAENTETE
+550 IAENTETE

-589 IKVKR
+589 IKVKT

-642 NDGNLDFFKQINIQQ
+642 NDGNLDFFKQLNIQQ

>member
-1 MSHTNYIKSLI
+1 MSHINYIKSLI

-18 ILTTLVSVSSQANTT
+18 ILTTLVSVSSQANET

-67 TTTTDWSTTGTEV
+67 TTTTDWSTTGDHGI

-102 FEGDPTDNVFQD
+102 FEGDPDDNVFQD
-114 STLVAD
+114 SALVAD

-125 DQINEGFTSTMS
+125 AQINEGFTSTMS
-137 ADVWFWNSLKNTFT
+137 ADVWFWNNLRNEFT

-156 TDTQG
+156 TASDGTV
-161 NTTTQ
+161 TTQ
-166 IRTIVDHDPTR
+166 TRTIIDHDPSR
-177 NFNGGSFS
+177 NFNGGSFT
-185 NETNV
+185 NETNT
-190 YTHGANTQNDF
+190 YTHSANTQNDF
-201 TIRTEMYNDTDGT
+201 TIRTEMYNNTVIQS
-214 TYDHYH
+214 YDNIH

-235 GTQSVVIT
+235 GSQSVVIT

-252 SIGEDITEAVD
+252 SIGDDITDAVD
-263 LTTDDGIDL
+263 LTTDDGLDL
-272 FQDIDTKV
+272 FDVIDTNV
-280 EEAIQDFGDSAF
+280 ETALEEFDDSTF
-292 TTPFVLDTEI
+292 NTPIIIDTDL

-316 PLEIYIEESFDTFLQ
+316 PLEIYIEESFTDFIES
-331 DNNLVDTFQQE
+331 NNLVETFQQE

-354 EELTSVV
+354 EELTDVV
-361 GNEFESLMAPDTMIE
+361 GAEFESLMAPM
-376 NEPMYFEPDMELMPL
+376 PMPNDS
-391 PMDPRMETDMDFMPE
+391 METDSFYMTETEMD
-406 YPTDG
+406 
-411 DVYLTDEEMNT
+411 T
-422 FIEENPDMIEYADEN
+422 FIENNPEMIEYADEN

-449 YDDTVMPGPPSE
+449 YDETVMPGPPSD
-461 ETMIEEPEMIE
+461 ETMLEEPEMIE
-472 EEFTDGPPRGPN
+472 EEFTDGPPTRMTP
-484 VTEPKEEEITNEPEI
+484 EPKEEEITNEPEI

-642 NDGNLDFFKQINIQQ
+642 NDGNLDFFKQLNIQQ

>member
-1 MSHTNYIKSLI
+1 M
-12 VLLTTL
+12 LTTL
-18 ILTTLVSVSSQANTT
+18 ILTTLVSVSSQANET

-67 TTTTDWSTTGTEV
+67 TTTTDWSTTGDHGI

-102 FEGDPTDNVFQD
+102 FEGDPDDNVFQD
-114 STLVAD
+114 SALVAD

-125 DQINEGFTSTMS
+125 AQINEGFTSTMS
-137 ADVWFWNSLKNTFT
+137 ADVWFWNNLRNEFT

-156 TDTQG
+156 TASDGTV
-161 NTTTQ
+161 TTQ
-166 IRTIVDHDPTR
+166 TRTIIDHDPSR
-177 NFNGGSFS
+177 NFNGGSFT
-185 NETNV
+185 NETNT
-190 YTHGANTQNDF
+190 YTHSANTQNDF
-201 TIRTEMYNDTDGT
+201 TIRTEMYNNTVISS
-214 TYDHYH
+214 YDNIH

-235 GTQSVVIT
+235 GSQSVVIT

-252 SIGEDITEAVD
+252 SIGDDITDAVD
-263 LTTDDGIDL
+263 LTTDDGLDL
-272 FQDIDTKV
+272 FDVIDTNV
-280 EEAIQDFGDSAF
+280 ETALEEFDDSTF
-292 TTPFVLDTEI
+292 NTPIIIDTDL

-316 PLEIYIEESFDTFLQ
+316 PLEIYIEESFTDFIES
-331 DNNLVDTFQQE
+331 NNLVETFQQE

-354 EELTSVV
+354 EELTDVV
-361 GNEFESLMAPDTMIE
+361 GAEFESLMAPM
-376 NEPMYFEPDMELMPL
+376 PMPNDS
-391 PMDPRMETDMDFMPE
+391 METDSFYMTETEMD
-406 YPTDG
+406 
-411 DVYLTDEEMNT
+411 T
-422 FIEENPDMIEYADEN
+422 FIENNPEMIEYADEN

-449 YDDTVMPGPPSE
+449 YDETVMPGPPSD
-461 ETMIEEPEMIE
+461 ETMLEEPEMIE
-472 EEFTDGPPRGPN
+472 EEFTDGPPTRMTP
-484 VTEPKEEEITNEPEI
+484 EPKEEEITNEPEI

-631 SNVQLQDTIKL
+631 ANVQLQDTIKL

-677 KQTELKKIDIEKQ
+677 KQTELKKIDIEKK

>member
-18 ILTTLVSVSSQANTT
+18 ILTTLVSVSSQANEP
-33 CTTNALGDR
+33 CTTIALGDR

-67 TTTTDWSTTGTEV
+67 TTTTDWSTTGDHGI

-102 FEGDPTDNVFQD
+102 FEGDPDDNVFQD
-114 STLVAD
+114 SALVAD

-125 DQINEGFTSTMS
+125 AQINEGFTSTMS
-137 ADVWFWNSLKNTFT
+137 ADVWFWNNLRNEFT

-156 TDTQG
+156 TASDGTV
-161 NTTTQ
+161 TTQ
-166 IRTIVDHDPTR
+166 TRTIIDHDPSR
-177 NFNGGSFS
+177 NFNGGSFT
-185 NETNV
+185 NETNT
-190 YTHGANTQNDF
+190 YTHSANTQNDF
-201 TIRTEMYNDTDGT
+201 TIRTEMYNNTVISS
-214 TYDHYH
+214 YDNIH

-235 GTQSVVIT
+235 GSQSVVIT

-252 SIGEDITEAVD
+252 SIGDDITDAVD
-263 LTTDDGIDL
+263 LTTDDGLDL
-272 FQDIDTKV
+272 FDVIDTNV
-280 EEAIQDFGDSAF
+280 ETALEEFDDSTF
-292 TTPFVLDTEI
+292 NTPIIIDTDL

-316 PLEIYIEESFDTFLQ
+316 PLEIYIEESFTDFLET
-331 DNNLVDTFQQE
+331 NNLVDTFQQE

-354 EELTSVV
+354 EELTDVV
-361 GNEFESLMAPDTMIE
+361 GAEFESLMAPM
-376 NEPMYFEPDMELMPL
+376 PMPNDS
-391 PMDPRMETDMDFMPE
+391 METDSFYMTETEMD
-406 YPTDG
+406 
-411 DVYLTDEEMNT
+411 T
-422 FIEENPDMIEYADEN
+422 FIENNPEMIEYADEN

-449 YDDTVMPGPPSE
+449 YDETVMPGPPSD
-461 ETMIEEPEMIE
+461 ETMLEEPEMIE
-472 EEFTDGPPRGPN
+472 EEFTDGPPTRMTP
-484 VTEPKEEEITNEPEI
+484 EPKEEEITNEPEI

-642 NDGNLDFFKQINIQQ
+642 NDGNLDFFKQLNIQQ

>member
-18 ILTTLVSVSSQANTT
+18 ILTTLVSVSSQANET

-67 TTTTDWSTTGTEV
+67 TTSTGWSTTGTEV

-95 TSGGVLA
+95 SSGGVLA
-102 FEGDPTDNVFQD
+102 FEGDPDDNVFQD
-114 STLVAD
+114 SALVAD

-125 DQINEGFTSTMS
+125 AQINEGFTSTMS
-137 ADVWFWNSLKNTFT
+137 ADVWFWNNLRNEFT

-156 TDTQG
+156 TASDGTV
-161 NTTTQ
+161 TTQ
-166 IRTIVDHDPTR
+166 TRTIIDHDPSR
-177 NFNGGSFS
+177 SFNGGSFT
-185 NETNV
+185 NETNT
-190 YTHGANTQNDF
+190 YTHSANTQNDF
-201 TIRTEMYNDTDGT
+201 TIRTEMYNNTVINS
-214 TYDHYH
+214 YDNIH

-235 GTQSVVIT
+235 GSQSVVIT

-252 SIGEDITEAVD
+252 SIGDDITDAVD
-263 LTTDDGIDL
+263 LTTDDGLDL
-272 FQDIDTKV
+272 FDVIDTNV
-280 EEAIQDFGDSAF
+280 ETALEEFDDSAF
-292 TTPFVLDTEI
+292 TTPIIIDTEL

-316 PLEIYIEESFDTFLQ
+316 PLEIYIEESFTDFIES
-331 DNNLVDTFQQE
+331 NNLVETFQQE
-342 LVFEEITEEEFY
+342 LAFEEITEEEFY
-354 EELTSVV
+354 EELTDVV
-361 GNEFESLMAPDTMIE
+361 GAEFESLMAPM
-376 NEPMYFEPDMELMPL
+376 PMPNDS
-391 PMDPRMETDMDFMPE
+391 METDSFYMTETEMD
-406 YPTDG
+406 
-411 DVYLTDEEMNT
+411 T
-422 FIEENPDMIEYADEN
+422 FIENNPEMIEYADEN

-449 YDDTVMPGPPSE
+449 YDETVMPGPPSD
-461 ETMIEEPEMIE
+461 ETMLEEPEMIE
-472 EEFTDGPPRGPN
+472 EEFTDGPPTRMTP
-484 VTEPKEEEITNEPEI
+484 EPKEEEITNEPEI

-536 ETNETREAD
+536 ETNETRESD

-550 MAENTETE
+550 MAENKETE

-631 SNVQLQDTIKL
+631 ANVQLQDTIKL
-642 NDGNLDFFKQINIQQ
+642 NDGNLDFFKQLNIQQ

-677 KQTELKKIDIEKQ
+677 KQTELKRIDIEKQ

>member
-18 ILTTLVSVSSQANTT
+18 ILTTLVSVSSQANET

-67 TTTTDWSTTGTEV
+67 TTTTDWSTTGDHGI

-102 FEGDPTDNVFQD
+102 FEGDPDDNVFQD
-114 STLVAD
+114 SALVAD

-125 DQINEGFTSTMS
+125 AQINEGFTSTMS
-137 ADVWFWNSLKNTFT
+137 ADVWFWNNLRNEFT

-156 TDTQG
+156 TASDGTV
-161 NTTTQ
+161 TTQ
-166 IRTIVDHDPTR
+166 TRTIIDHDPSR
-177 NFNGGSFS
+177 NFNGGSFT
-185 NETNV
+185 NETNT
-190 YTHGANTQNDF
+190 YTHSANTQNDF
-201 TIRTEMYNDTDGT
+201 TIRTEMYNNTVISS
-214 TYDHYH
+214 YDNIH

-235 GTQSVVIT
+235 GSQSVVIT

-252 SIGEDITEAVD
+252 SIGDDITDAVD
-263 LTTDDGIDL
+263 LTTDDGLDL
-272 FQDIDTKV
+272 FDVIDTNV
-280 EEAIQDFGDSAF
+280 ETALEEFDDSTF
-292 TTPFVLDTEI
+292 NTPIIIDTDL

-316 PLEIYIEESFDTFLQ
+316 PLEIYIEESFTDFIES
-331 DNNLVDTFQQE
+331 NNLVETFQQE

-354 EELTSVV
+354 EELTDVV
-361 GNEFESLMAPDTMIE
+361 GAEFESLMAPM
-376 NEPMYFEPDMELMPL
+376 PMPNDS
-391 PMDPRMETDMDFMPE
+391 METDSFYMTETEMD
-406 YPTDG
+406 
-411 DVYLTDEEMNT
+411 T
-422 FIEENPDMIEYADEN
+422 FIENNPEMIEYADEN

-449 YDDTVMPGPPSE
+449 YDETVMPGPPSD
-461 ETMIEEPEMIE
+461 ETMLEEPEMIE
-472 EEFTDGPPRGPN
+472 EEFTDGPPTRMTP
-484 VTEPKEEEITNEPEI
+484 EPKEEEITNEPEI

-631 SNVQLQDTIKL
+631 ANVQLQDTIKL
-642 NDGNLDFFKQINIQQ
+642 DDGNLDFFKQINIQQ

-677 KQTELKKIDIEKQ
+677 KQTELKKIDIEKK

>member
-18 ILTTLVSVSSQANTT
+18 ILTTLVSVSSQANET

-67 TTTTDWSTTGTEV
+67 TTTTDWSTTGDHGI

-102 FEGDPTDNVFQD
+102 FEGDPDDNVFQD
-114 STLVAD
+114 SALVAD

-125 DQINEGFTSTMS
+125 AQINEGFTSTMS
-137 ADVWFWNSLKNTFT
+137 ADVWFWNNLRNEFT

-156 TDTQG
+156 TASDGTV
-161 NTTTQ
+161 TTQ
-166 IRTIVDHDPTR
+166 TRTIIDHDPSR
-177 NFNGGSFS
+177 NFNGGSFT
-185 NETNV
+185 NETNT
-190 YTHGANTQNDF
+190 YTHSANTQNDF
-201 TIRTEMYNDTDGT
+201 TIRTEMYNNTVISS
-214 TYDHYH
+214 YDNIH

-235 GTQSVVIT
+235 GSQSVVIT

-252 SIGEDITEAVD
+252 SIGDDITDAVD
-263 LTTDDGIDL
+263 LTTDDGLDL
-272 FQDIDTKV
+272 FDVIDTNV
-280 EEAIQDFGDSAF
+280 ETALEEFDDSTF
-292 TTPFVLDTEI
+292 NTPIIIDTDL

-316 PLEIYIEESFDTFLQ
+316 PLEIYIEESFTDFIES
-331 DNNLVDTFQQE
+331 NNLVETFQQE

-354 EELTSVV
+354 EELTDVV
-361 GNEFESLMAPDTMIE
+361 GAEFESLMAPM
-376 NEPMYFEPDMELMPL
+376 PMPNDS
-391 PMDPRMETDMDFMPE
+391 METDSFYMTETEMD
-406 YPTDG
+406 
-411 DVYLTDEEMNT
+411 T
-422 FIEENPDMIEYADEN
+422 FIENNPEMIEYADEN

-449 YDDTVMPGPPSE
+449 YDETVMPGPPSD
-461 ETMIEEPEMIE
+461 ETMLEEPEMIE
-472 EEFTDGPPRGPN
+472 QEFKDGPPTRM
-484 VTEPKEEEITNEPEI
+484 THEPKEEEITNEPEI

-631 SNVQLQDTIKL
+631 ANVQLQDTIKL
-642 NDGNLDFFKQINIQQ
+642 NDGNLDFFKQLNIQQ

-677 KQTELKKIDIEKQ
+677 KQTELKKIDIEKK

>member
-1 MSHTNYIKSLI
+1 MSHINYIKSLI

-18 ILTTLVSVSSQANTT
+18 ILTTLVSVSSQANET

-67 TTTTDWSTTGTEV
+67 TTTTDWSTTGDHGI

-102 FEGDPTDNVFQD
+102 FEGDPDDNVFQD
-114 STLVAD
+114 SALVAD

-125 DQINEGFTSTMS
+125 AQINEGFTSTMS
-137 ADVWFWNSLKNTFT
+137 ADVWFWNNLRNEFT

-156 TDTQG
+156 TASDGTV
-161 NTTTQ
+161 TTQ
-166 IRTIVDHDPTR
+166 TRTIIDHDPSR
-177 NFNGGSFS
+177 NFNGGSFT
-185 NETNV
+185 NETNT
-190 YTHGANTQNDF
+190 YTHSANTQNDF
-201 TIRTEMYNDTDGT
+201 TIRTEMYNNTVISS
-214 TYDHYH
+214 YDNIH

-235 GTQSVVIT
+235 GSQSVVIT

-252 SIGEDITEAVD
+252 SIGDDITDAVD
-263 LTTDDGIDL
+263 LTTDDGLDL
-272 FQDIDTKV
+272 FDVIDTNV
-280 EEAIQDFGDSAF
+280 ETALEEFDDSTF
-292 TTPFVLDTEI
+292 NTPIIIDTDL

-316 PLEIYIEESFDTFLQ
+316 PLEIYIEESFTDFIES
-331 DNNLVDTFQQE
+331 NNLVETFQQE

-354 EELTSVV
+354 EELTDVV
-361 GNEFESLMAPDTMIE
+361 GAEFESLMAPM
-376 NEPMYFEPDMELMPL
+376 PMPNDS
-391 PMDPRMETDMDFMPE
+391 METDSFYMTETEMD
-406 YPTDG
+406 
-411 DVYLTDEEMNT
+411 T
-422 FIEENPDMIEYADEN
+422 FIENNPEMIEYADEN

-449 YDDTVMPGPPSE
+449 YDETVMPGPPSD
-461 ETMIEEPEMIE
+461 ETMLEEPEMIE
-472 EEFTDGPPRGPN
+472 EEFTDGPPTRMTP
-484 VTEPKEEEITNEPEI
+484 EPKEEEITNEPEI

-631 SNVQLQDTIKL
+631 ANVQLQDTIKL
-642 NDGNLDFFKQINIQQ
+642 NDGNLDFFKQLNIQQ

-677 KQTELKKIDIEKQ
+677 KQTELKKIDIEKK

>member
-1 MSHTNYIKSLI
+1 MSHINYIKSLI

-67 TTTTDWSTTGTEV
+67 TTTTDWSTTGDHGI

-102 FEGDPTDNVFQD
+102 FEGDPDDNVFQD
-114 STLVAD
+114 SALVAD

-125 DQINEGFTSTMS
+125 AQINEGFTSTMS
-137 ADVWFWNSLKNTFT
+137 ADVWFWNNLRNEFT

-156 TDTQG
+156 TASDGTV
-161 NTTTQ
+161 TTQ
-166 IRTIVDHDPTR
+166 TRTIIDHDPSR
-177 NFNGGSFS
+177 SFNGGSFT
-185 NETNV
+185 NETNT
-190 YTHGANTQNDF
+190 YTHSANTQNDF
-201 TIRTEMYNDTDGT
+201 TIRTEMYNNTVISS
-214 TYDHYH
+214 YDNIH

-235 GTQSVVIT
+235 GSQSVVIT

-252 SIGEDITEAVD
+252 SIGDDITDAVD
-263 LTTDDGIDL
+263 LTTDDGLDL
-272 FQDIDTKV
+272 FDVIDTNV
-280 EEAIQDFGDSAF
+280 ETALEEFDDSTF
-292 TTPFVLDTEI
+292 NTPIIIDTDL

-316 PLEIYIEESFDTFLQ
+316 PLEIYIEESFTDFIES
-331 DNNLVDTFQQE
+331 NNLVETFQQE

-354 EELTSVV
+354 EELTDVV
-361 GNEFESLMAPDTMIE
+361 GAEFESLMAPM
-376 NEPMYFEPDMELMPL
+376 PMPNDS
-391 PMDPRMETDMDFMPE
+391 METDSFYMTETEMD
-406 YPTDG
+406 
-411 DVYLTDEEMNT
+411 T
-422 FIEENPDMIEYADEN
+422 FIENNPEMIEYADEN

-449 YDDTVMPGPPSE
+449 YDETVMPGPPSD
-461 ETMIEEPEMIE
+461 ETMLEEPEMIE
-472 EEFTDGPPRGPN
+472 EEFTDGPPTRMTP
-484 VTEPKEEEITNEPEI
+484 EPKEEEITNEPEI

-642 NDGNLDFFKQINIQQ
+642 NDGNLDFFKQLNIQQ

>member
-1 MSHTNYIKSLI
+1 MSHINYIKSLI

-67 TTTTDWSTTGTEV
+67 TTTTDWSTTGDHGI

-102 FEGDPTDNVFQD
+102 FEGDPDDNVFQD
-114 STLVAD
+114 SALVAD

-125 DQINEGFTSTMS
+125 AQINEGFTSTMS
-137 ADVWFWNSLKNTFT
+137 ADVWFWNNLRNEFT

-156 TDTQG
+156 TASDGTV
-161 NTTTQ
+161 TTQ
-166 IRTIVDHDPTR
+166 TRTIIDHDPSR
-177 NFNGGSFS
+177 NFNGGSFT
-185 NETNV
+185 NETNT
-190 YTHGANTQNDF
+190 YTHSANTQNDF
-201 TIRTEMYNDTDGT
+201 TIRTEMYNNTVISS
-214 TYDHYH
+214 YDNIH

-235 GTQSVVIT
+235 GSQSVVIT

-252 SIGEDITEAVD
+252 SIGDDITDAVD
-263 LTTDDGIDL
+263 LTTDDGLDL
-272 FQDIDTKV
+272 FDVIDTNV
-280 EEAIQDFGDSAF
+280 ETALEEFDDSTF
-292 TTPFVLDTEI
+292 NTPIIIDTDL

-316 PLEIYIEESFDTFLQ
+316 PLEIYIEESFTDFIES
-331 DNNLVDTFQQE
+331 NNLVETFQQE

-354 EELTSVV
+354 EELTDVV
-361 GNEFESLMAPDTMIE
+361 GAEFESLMAPM
-376 NEPMYFEPDMELMPL
+376 PMPNDS
-391 PMDPRMETDMDFMPE
+391 METDSFYMTETEMD
-406 YPTDG
+406 
-411 DVYLTDEEMNT
+411 T
-422 FIEENPDMIEYADEN
+422 FIENNPEMIEYADEN

-449 YDDTVMPGPPSE
+449 YDETVMPGPPSD
-461 ETMIEEPEMIE
+461 ETMLEEPEMIE
-472 EEFTDGPPRGPN
+472 EEFTDGPPTRMTP
-484 VTEPKEEEITNEPEI
+484 EPKEEEITNEPEI

-631 SNVQLQDTIKL
+631 ANVQLQDTIKL
-642 NDGNLDFFKQINIQQ
+642 NDGNLDFFKQLNIQQ

-677 KQTELKKIDIEKQ
+677 KQTELKKIDIEKK

>member
-18 ILTTLVSVSSQANTT
+18 ILTTLVSVSSQANET

-67 TTTTDWSTTGTEV
+67 TTTTDWSTTGDHGI

-102 FEGDPTDNVFQD
+102 FEGDPDDNVFQD
-114 STLVAD
+114 SALVAD

-125 DQINEGFTSTMS
+125 AQINEGFTSTMS
-137 ADVWFWNSLKNTFT
+137 ADVWFWNNLRNEFT

-156 TDTQG
+156 TASDGTV
-161 NTTTQ
+161 TTQ
-166 IRTIVDHDPTR
+166 TRTIIDHDPSR
-177 NFNGGSFS
+177 NFNGGSFT
-185 NETNV
+185 NETNT
-190 YTHGANTQNDF
+190 YTHSANTQNDF
-201 TIRTEMYNDTDGT
+201 TIRTEMYNNTVISS
-214 TYDHYH
+214 YDNIH

-235 GTQSVVIT
+235 GSQSVVIT

-252 SIGEDITEAVD
+252 SIGDDITDAVD
-263 LTTDDGIDL
+263 LTTDDGLDL
-272 FQDIDTKV
+272 FDVIDTNV
-280 EEAIQDFGDSAF
+280 ETALEEFDDSTF
-292 TTPFVLDTEI
+292 NTPIIIDTDL

-316 PLEIYIEESFDTFLQ
+316 PLEIYIEESFTDFIES
-331 DNNLVDTFQQE
+331 NNLVETFQQE

-354 EELTSVV
+354 EELTDVV
-361 GNEFESLMAPDTMIE
+361 GAEFESLMAPM
-376 NEPMYFEPDMELMPL
+376 PMPNDS
-391 PMDPRMETDMDFMPE
+391 METDSFYMTETEMD
-406 YPTDG
+406 
-411 DVYLTDEEMNT
+411 T
-422 FIEENPDMIEYADEN
+422 FIENNPEMIEYADEN

-449 YDDTVMPGPPSE
+449 YDETVMPGPPSD
-461 ETMIEEPEMIE
+461 ETMLEEPEMIE
-472 EEFTDGPPRGPN
+472 EEFTDGPPTRMTP
-484 VTEPKEEEITNEPEI
+484 EPKEEEITNEPEI

-677 KQTELKKIDIEKQ
+677 KQTELKKIDIEKK

>member
-1 MSHTNYIKSLI
+1 MSHINYIKSLI

-18 ILTTLVSVSSQANTT
+18 ILTTLVSVSSQANET

-67 TTTTDWSTTGTEV
+67 TTTTDWSTTGDHGI

-102 FEGDPTDNVFQD
+102 FEGDPDDNVFQD
-114 STLVAD
+114 SALVAD

-125 DQINEGFTSTMS
+125 AQINEGFTSTMS
-137 ADVWFWNSLKNTFT
+137 ADVWFWNNLRNEFT

-156 TDTQG
+156 TASDGTV
-161 NTTTQ
+161 TTQ
-166 IRTIVDHDPTR
+166 TRTIIDHDPSR
-177 NFNGGSFS
+177 SFNGGSFT
-185 NETNV
+185 NETNT
-190 YTHGANTQNDF
+190 YTHSANTQNDF
-201 TIRTEMYNDTDGT
+201 TIRTEMYNNTVISS
-214 TYDHYH
+214 YDNIH

-235 GTQSVVIT
+235 GSQSVVIT

-252 SIGEDITEAVD
+252 SIGDDITDAVD
-263 LTTDDGIDL
+263 LTTDDGLDL
-272 FQDIDTKV
+272 FDVIDTNV
-280 EEAIQDFGDSAF
+280 ETALEEFDDSTF
-292 TTPFVLDTEI
+292 NTPIIIDTDL

-316 PLEIYIEESFDTFLQ
+316 PLEIYIEESFTDFIES
-331 DNNLVDTFQQE
+331 NNLVETFQQE

-354 EELTSVV
+354 EELTDVV
-361 GNEFESLMAPDTMIE
+361 GAEFESLMAPM
-376 NEPMYFEPDMELMPL
+376 PMPNDS
-391 PMDPRMETDMDFMPE
+391 METDSFYMTETEMD
-406 YPTDG
+406 
-411 DVYLTDEEMNT
+411 T
-422 FIEENPDMIEYADEN
+422 FIENNPEMIEYADEN

-449 YDDTVMPGPPSE
+449 YDETVMPGPPSD
-461 ETMIEEPEMIE
+461 ETMLEEPEMIE
-472 EEFTDGPPRGPN
+472 EEFTDGPPTRMTP
-484 VTEPKEEEITNEPEI
+484 EPKEEEITNEPEI

-631 SNVQLQDTIKL
+631 ANVQLQDTIKL
-642 NDGNLDFFKQINIQQ
+642 NDGNLDFFKQLNIQQ

-677 KQTELKKIDIEKQ
+677 KQTELKKIDIEKK

>member
-67 TTTTDWSTTGTEV
+67 TTTTDWSTTGDHGI

-102 FEGDPTDNVFQD
+102 FEGDPDDNVFQD
-114 STLVAD
+114 SALVAD

-125 DQINEGFTSTMS
+125 AQINEGFTSTMS
-137 ADVWFWNSLKNTFT
+137 ADVWFWNNLRNEFT

-156 TDTQG
+156 TASDGTV
-161 NTTTQ
+161 TTQ
-166 IRTIVDHDPTR
+166 TRTIIDHDPSR
-177 NFNGGSFS
+177 NFNGGSFT
-185 NETNV
+185 NETNT
-190 YTHGANTQNDF
+190 YTHSANTQNDF
-201 TIRTEMYNDTDGT
+201 TIRTEMYNNTVISS
-214 TYDHYH
+214 YDNIH

-235 GTQSVVIT
+235 GSQSVVIT

-252 SIGEDITEAVD
+252 SIGDDITDAVD
-263 LTTDDGIDL
+263 LTTDDGLDL
-272 FQDIDTKV
+272 FDVIDTNV
-280 EEAIQDFGDSAF
+280 ETALEEFDDSTF
-292 TTPFVLDTEI
+292 NTPIIIDTDL

-316 PLEIYIEESFDTFLQ
+316 PLEIYIEESFTDFIES
-331 DNNLVDTFQQE
+331 NNLVETFQQE

-354 EELTSVV
+354 EELTDVV
-361 GNEFESLMAPDTMIE
+361 GAEFESLMAPM
-376 NEPMYFEPDMELMPL
+376 PMPNDS
-391 PMDPRMETDMDFMPE
+391 METDSFYMTETEMD
-406 YPTDG
+406 
-411 DVYLTDEEMNT
+411 T
-422 FIEENPDMIEYADEN
+422 FIENNPEMIEYADEN

-449 YDDTVMPGPPSE
+449 YDETVMPGPPSD
-461 ETMIEEPEMIE
+461 ETMLEEPEMIE
-472 EEFTDGPPRGPN
+472 EEFTDGPPTRMTP
-484 VTEPKEEEITNEPEI
+484 EPKEEEITNEPEI

-642 NDGNLDFFKQINIQQ
+642 NDGNLDFFKQLNIQQ

-677 KQTELKKIDIEKQ
+677 KQTELKKIDIEKK

>member
-18 ILTTLVSVSSQANTT
+18 ILTTLVSVSSQANET

-67 TTTTDWSTTGTEV
+67 TTTTDWSTTGDHGI

-102 FEGDPTDNVFQD
+102 FEGDPDDNVFQD
-114 STLVAD
+114 SALVAD

-125 DQINEGFTSTMS
+125 AQINEGFTSTMS
-137 ADVWFWNSLKNTFT
+137 ADVWFWNNLRNEFT

-156 TDTQG
+156 TASDGTV
-161 NTTTQ
+161 TTQ
-166 IRTIVDHDPTR
+166 TRTIIDHDPSR
-177 NFNGGSFS
+177 NFNGGSFT
-185 NETNV
+185 NETNT
-190 YTHGANTQNDF
+190 YTHSANTQNDF
-201 TIRTEMYNDTDGT
+201 TIRTEMYNNTVISS
-214 TYDHYH
+214 YDNIH

-235 GTQSVVIT
+235 GSQSVVIT

-252 SIGEDITEAVD
+252 SIGDDITDAVD
-263 LTTDDGIDL
+263 LTTDDGLDL
-272 FQDIDTKV
+272 FDVIDTNV
-280 EEAIQDFGDSAF
+280 ETALEEFDDSTF
-292 TTPFVLDTEI
+292 NTPIIIDTDL

-316 PLEIYIEESFDTFLQ
+316 PLEIYIEESFTDFIES
-331 DNNLVDTFQQE
+331 NNLVETFQQE
-342 LVFEEITEEEFY
+342 LAFEEITEEEFY
-354 EELTSVV
+354 EELTDVV
-361 GNEFESLMAPDTMIE
+361 GAEFESLMAPM
-376 NEPMYFEPDMELMPL
+376 PMPNDS
-391 PMDPRMETDMDFMPE
+391 METDSFYMTETEMD
-406 YPTDG
+406 
-411 DVYLTDEEMNT
+411 T
-422 FIEENPDMIEYADEN
+422 FIENNPEMIEYADEN

-449 YDDTVMPGPPSE
+449 YDETVMPGPPSD
-461 ETMIEEPEMIE
+461 ETMLEEPEMIE
-472 EEFTDGPPRGPN
+472 EEFTDGPPTRMTP
-484 VTEPKEEEITNEPEI
+484 EPKEEEITNEPEI

-573 TISNDTKTA
+573 TISNDTKTTL
-582 IKDRSIS
+582 KDRSIS

-631 SNVQLQDTIKL
+631 ANVQLQDTIKL
-642 NDGNLDFFKQINIQQ
+642 NDGNLDFFKQLNIQQ

-677 KQTELKKIDIEKQ
+677 KQTELKKIDIEKK

>member
-1 MSHTNYIKSLI
+1 
-12 VLLTTL
+12 
-18 ILTTLVSVSSQANTT
+18 
-33 CTTNALGDR
+33 
-42 TCTTTSAGTT
+42 
-52 TGNILTNSTFGTGNT
+52 
-67 TTTTDWSTTGTEV
+67 
-80 HTHGNFGFTYPSGAD
+80 
-95 TSGGVLA
+95 
-102 FEGDPTDNVFQD
+102 
-114 STLVAD
+114 
-120 GHLTK
+120 
-125 DQINEGFTSTMS
+125 
-137 ADVWFWNSLKNTFT
+137 

-156 TDTQG
+156 TASDGTV
-161 NTTTQ
+161 TTQ
-166 IRTIVDHDPTR
+166 TRTIIDHDPSR
-177 NFNGGSFS
+177 NFNGGSFT
-185 NETNV
+185 NETNT
-190 YTHGANTQNDF
+190 YTHSANTQNDF
-201 TIRTEMYNDTDGT
+201 TIRTEMYNNTVISS
-214 TYDHYH
+214 YDNIH

-235 GTQSVVIT
+235 GSQSVVIT

-252 SIGEDITEAVD
+252 SIGDDITDAVD
-263 LTTDDGIDL
+263 LTTDDGLDL
-272 FQDIDTKV
+272 FDVIDTNV
-280 EEAIQDFGDSAF
+280 ETALEEFDDSTF
-292 TTPFVLDTEI
+292 NTPIIIDTDL

-316 PLEIYIEESFDTFLQ
+316 PLEIYIEESFTDFIES
-331 DNNLVDTFQQE
+331 NNLVETFQQE

-354 EELTSVV
+354 EELTDVV
-361 GNEFESLMAPDTMIE
+361 GAEFESLMAPM
-376 NEPMYFEPDMELMPL
+376 PMPNDS
-391 PMDPRMETDMDFMPE
+391 METDSFYMTETEMD
-406 YPTDG
+406 
-411 DVYLTDEEMNT
+411 T
-422 FIEENPDMIEYADEN
+422 FIENNPEMIEYADEN

-449 YDDTVMPGPPSE
+449 YDETVMPGPPSD
-461 ETMIEEPEMIE
+461 ETMLEEPEMIE
-472 EEFTDGPPRGPN
+472 EEFTDGPPTRMTP
-484 VTEPKEEEITNEPEI
+484 EPKEEEITNEPEI

-677 KQTELKKIDIEKQ
+677 KQTELKKIDIEKK

>member
-18 ILTTLVSVSSQANTT
+18 ILTTLVSVSSQANET

-67 TTTTDWSTTGTEV
+67 TTTTDWSTTGDHGI

-102 FEGDPTDNVFQD
+102 FEGDPDDNVFQD
-114 STLVAD
+114 SALVAD

-125 DQINEGFTSTMS
+125 AQINEGFTSTMS
-137 ADVWFWNSLKNTFT
+137 ADVWFWNNLRNEFT

-156 TDTQG
+156 TASDGTV
-161 NTTTQ
+161 TTQ
-166 IRTIVDHDPTR
+166 TRTIIDHDPSR
-177 NFNGGSFS
+177 NFNGGSFT
-185 NETNV
+185 NETNT
-190 YTHGANTQNDF
+190 YTHSANTQNDF
-201 TIRTEMYNDTDGT
+201 TIRTEMYNNTVIQS
-214 TYDHYH
+214 YDHIH

-235 GTQSVVIT
+235 GSQSVVIT

-252 SIGEDITEAVD
+252 SIGDDITDAVD
-263 LTTDDGIDL
+263 LTTDDGLDL
-272 FQDIDTKV
+272 FDVIDTNV
-280 EEAIQDFGDSAF
+280 ETALEEFDDSTF
-292 TTPFVLDTEI
+292 NTPIIIDTDL

-316 PLEIYIEESFDTFLQ
+316 PLEIYIEESFTDFIES
-331 DNNLVDTFQQE
+331 NNLVETFQQE

-354 EELTSVV
+354 EELTDVV
-361 GNEFESLMAPDTMIE
+361 GAEFESLMAPM
-376 NEPMYFEPDMELMPL
+376 PMPNDS
-391 PMDPRMETDMDFMPE
+391 METDSFYMTETEMD
-406 YPTDG
+406 
-411 DVYLTDEEMNT
+411 T
-422 FIEENPDMIEYADEN
+422 FIENNPEMIEYADEN

-449 YDDTVMPGPPSE
+449 YDETVMPGPPSD
-461 ETMIEEPEMIE
+461 ETMLEEPEMIE
-472 EEFTDGPPRGPN
+472 EEFTDGPPTRMTP
-484 VTEPKEEEITNEPEI
+484 EPKEEEITNEPEI

-631 SNVQLQDTIKL
+631 ANVQLQDTIKL
-642 NDGNLDFFKQINIQQ
+642 NDGNLDFFKQLNIQQ

-677 KQTELKKIDIEKQ
+677 KQTELKKIDIEKK